1 LRDVSLPWAS
11 KTGAVPGLQI
21 ELAENLAMRLGVT
34 LTRQWV
40 VSAIQYRRADC
51 DIVLD
56 VISNKG
62 SSVEFG
68 LRLSRP
74 YQRSSVVLAVR
85 NTPGA
90 RITARKGG
98 GGRSGALKR

>member
-1 LRDVSLPWAS
+1 
-11 KTGAVPGLQI
+11 
-21 ELAENLAMRLGVT
+21 MRLGVT

-90 RITARKGG
+90 RILAICPALLHH
-98 GGRSGALKR
+98 RSLCANACSASDS